1 MARGGYRAPKKPAVV
16 SGPGALS
23 QRTDG
28 AMNKQRVMKLPN
40 PEYGEQ
46 SDFTGIQSAAPM
58 SKSNVPMRAPID
70 TSRLV
75 GLNAPTQFPDEPV
88 TAGIDSGPGPGS
100 AMLGMPTQAD
110 KALDD
115 IQLIAEYL
123 PIFNRYAATPDAS
136 NQFRAFIGY
145 LRSQID
151 GN

>member
-28 AMNKQRVMKLPN
+28 AMNRQRVMKLPN

-46 SDFTGIQSAAPM
+46 SEFTGLQSGAPM
-58 SKSNVPMRAPID
+58 SKSGMPPRPPID
-70 TSRLV
+70 MSNVIPLSAPSR
-75 GLNAPTQFPDEPV
+75 FPDEPV

-115 IQLIAEYL
+115 IQLLAEYM
-123 PIFNRYAATPDAS
+123 PVFNRYAATPDAS
-136 NQFRAFIGY
+136 NQFRAFMGY
-145 LRSQID
+145 LRSQVD
-151 GN
+151 GS